1 MDDRRRSDPG
11 RTGASVGGRPTVRSG
26 AVLAVVVLTFSQPPA
41 VLAACVGSLARSG
54 DADSIV
60 VVDNGG
66 HVDAAAVQAA
76 AGRPVVVLR
85 PSRNLGFAGGMNL
98 GMRRALDDGA
108 SAVAIL
114 NDDTT
119 VTNGWLTTLAGQ
131 LDSAGGVGAVQPKI
145 LFQDSHPPQINSV
158 GVRWR
163 SDGAGIDVGHGQI
176 DRGQHDR
183 RGPIGA
189 FTGAAV
195 LMASPFI
202 TATGGFDED
211 YFLYYEDI
219 DLSLRGR
226 ELGWTYR
233 YEPAAVVHHRAGA
246 SSNADPG
253 QRRYW
258 EERNR
263 LWCLGRHA
271 PAGNVARGLLRS
283 GARLARHPTRHQWRA
298 IVDGTRGLPRRRR
311 ERRRVMEGP

>member
-1 MDDRRRSDPG
+1 M
-11 RTGASVGGRPTVRSG
+11 
-26 AVLAVVVLTFSQPPA
+26 LAVVVLTFSQPPD

-66 HVDAAAVQAA
+66 RVDERAVEAAAD
-76 AGRPVVVLR
+76 RPVVVLR
-85 PSRNLGFAGGMNL
+85 PPTNLGFAGGMNV

-119 VTNGWLTTLAGQ
+119 VTSGWLTLLAAQ
-131 LDSAGGVGAVQPKI
+131 LSAGDGVGVVQPKI
-145 LFQDSHPPQINSV
+145 LFQDSHPPRINSV

-163 SDGAGIDVGHGQI
+163 SDGAGIDIGHGEV
-176 DRGQHDR
+176 DRGQYDGGGR
-183 RGPIGA
+183 IDA
-189 FTGAAV
+189 FTGAAA
-195 LMASPFI
+195 LLASSFI
-202 TATGGFDED
+202 TTTGGFDEE

-226 ELGWTYR
+226 ELGWHYVC
-233 YEPAAVVHHRAGA
+233 EPSAVVHHRAGA
-246 SSNADPG
+246 STSADPE

-271 PAGNVARGLLRS
+271 PASNVARGLLRS
-283 GARLARHPTRHQWRA
+283 GARLARHPTRSQLRA
-298 IVDGTRGLPRRRR
+298 VVDGARGVPRQRRDRRRAGA
-311 ERRRVMEGP
+311 GP